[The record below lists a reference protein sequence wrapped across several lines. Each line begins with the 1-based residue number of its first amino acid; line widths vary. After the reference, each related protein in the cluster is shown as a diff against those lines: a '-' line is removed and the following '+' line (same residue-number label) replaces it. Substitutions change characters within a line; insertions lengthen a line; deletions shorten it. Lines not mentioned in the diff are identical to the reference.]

1 VYLCL
6 GNSLGQSTAV
16 GAVRML
22 RVMRSTMN
30 PGDNVVLGLES
41 RRDVTSTDT
50 ESTGADGGAARHL
63 AAFGLVQS
71 TTGASLD
78 LSRFDFRPSFDRD
91 NCRIETHLVARRA
104 FSLEVPGV
112 CDVRF
117 KKGESIRTSV
127 SCVFDR
133 SRVSAMLGG
142 VGLRLEDWTTDRDS
156 QYVVALAVPAS

>member
-1 VYLCL
+1 MPI
-6 GNSLGQSTAV
+6 
-16 GAVRML
+16 GA
-22 RVMRSTMN
+22 
-30 PGDNVVLGLES
+30 GK
-41 RRDVTSTDT
+41 
-50 ESTGADGGAARHL
+50 
-63 AAFGLVQS
+63 VQS

-78 LSRFDFRPSFDRD
+78 PGRFVFRPSYDRD

-133 SRVSAMLGG
+133 NRVSAMLGG
-142 VGLRLEDWTTDRDS
+142 VGLSLDAWTTDAEAR
-156 QYVVALAVPAS
+156 YVVALAVPAS